1 VTFTLDRYGH
11 LFEGHDD
18 ELRERLDAMHAQGLQ
33 AVPGG
38 TVVELPG
45 GPARP
50 TAAPARPTAKQANKK
65 TRRHT
70 GPGLG

>member
-1 VTFTLDRYGH
+1 
-11 LFEGHDD
+11 
-18 ELRERLDAMHAQGLQ
+18 MHAEGLQ

-38 TVVELPG
+38 TVGELPG

-50 TAAPARPTAKQANKK
+50 GAAPARPTAKQANKK
-65 TRRHT
+65 TRRKT